1 MAPAAAAGVA
11 AWGSAPGTKRLANLW
26 AELAEGEIVLEDS
39 QPPKRVV
46 HVASVIIRDSAGAV
60 LVESH
65 QEMEDGTVRVRNRPL
80 SEKMRPG
87 EGVEAACLRG
97 IVEELGSDIG
107 PPTAVTLLRDS
118 YVCEEE
124 ERESLSYPGLAT
136 RYIIHT
142 MAARIAGLPAG
153 DFVTEEDEHPGG
165 EWQAD
170 EPLRTLHGCMSNDE
184 EDEED
189 DTHDEEANEAT
200 LGYEPENGAHRDNN
214 GAVIAGSGAGWNST
228 AMGVRRHF
236 WVWRQEEG

>member
-1 MAPAAAAGVA
+1 MALRKLDMGQ
-11 AWGSAPGTKRLANLW
+11 WRRCRRLPVQ
-26 AELAEGEIVLEDS
+26 GEIVLEDS

-46 HVASVIIRDSAGAV
+46 HVASVIIRNATGAV

-65 QEMEDGTVRVRNRPL
+65 QEMEDGNVRVRNRPL

-97 IVEELGSDIG
+97 IVEELGSDLG
-107 PPTAVTLLRDS
+107 APAAVTLLRDS
-118 YVCEEE
+118 YVREEE

-142 MAARIAGLPAG
+142 MAARIAGLPAST
-153 DFVTEEDEHPGG
+153 FVTEEDEHPAGA
-165 EWQAD
+165 WRVH
-170 EPLRTLHGCMSNDE
+170 EPLRTLHGRMSNDE
-184 EDEED
+184 EDE
-189 DTHDEEANEAT
+189 THDEEADEEN
-200 LGYEPENGAHRDNN
+200 LGYEPENGAHRHNN
-214 GAVIAGSGAGWNST
+214 GVAVAGSDAGLNST